1 MNREAFLEC
10 MAWCGTG
17 VVYGL
22 TGAGMVGRS
31 LADTVNG
38 AMPAADR
45 TFVQIS
51 DSHIGFNGKANQ
63 DVISTFAQAIDKINA
78 LPKPPEFVIH
88 TGDLTHLSKPEQ
100 FDTVKQML
108 GTIKAGAF
116 YAVPGEHDVIN
127 DGGTAF
133 FKMFGPPSGN
143 RWFSFDAAGV
153 HALALTNVV
162 DITKGGILGRDQLEW
177 ARTDLAKQKAD
188 TPIVVMA
195 HIPLY
200 AVYPDWGWT
209 TDDQMELLDQL
220 RRFDTVTVLNGHI
233 HQVLSKVDGK
243 ITFYTAAST
252 AFPQPKPGA
261 APNPGPMTVPAG
273 ELGKLL
279 GIRTVS
285 LRGGSH
291 EIAVADESLAK

>member
-1 MNREAFLEC
+1 MKREEFLEC

-17 VVYGL
+17 VIYGL
-22 TGAGMVGRS
+22 TASGMVGRA
-31 LADTVNG
+31 LADDNPMS
-38 AMPAADR
+38 APLPDR

-51 DSHIGFNGKANQ
+51 DTHIGFNGKANQ
-63 DVISTFAQAIDKINA
+63 DVVATFQQAIDKINA

-100 FDTVKQML
+100 LDTVKQML
-108 GTIKAGAF
+108 GSIRAGAF

-127 DGGTAF
+127 DGGAEF
-133 FKMFGPPSGN
+133 FKTFGHPSGN
-143 RWFSFDAAGV
+143 RWSSFDAAGV

-162 DITKGGILGRDQLEW
+162 DITKGGILGREQLEW
-177 ARTDLAKQKAD
+177 ARKDLAAHHSS

-200 AVYPDWGWT
+200 AVYPEWGWT
-209 TDDQMELLDQL
+209 TDDQMELLEQL

-252 AFPQPKPGA
+252 AFPQPKPGS
-261 APNPGPMTVPAG
+261 APKPGPLTVPAG

-279 GIRTVS
+279 GIRTVTVK
-285 LRGGSH
+285 GGANV
-291 EIAVADESLAK
+291 IAVADESLAS

>member
-1 MNREAFLEC
+1 
-10 MAWCGTG
+10 
-17 VVYGL
+17 
-22 TGAGMVGRS
+22 
-31 LADTVNG
+31 
-38 AMPAADR
+38 
-45 TFVQIS
+45 
-51 DSHIGFNGKANQ
+51 
-63 DVISTFAQAIDKINA
+63 
-78 LPKPPEFVIH
+78 
-88 TGDLTHLSKPEQ
+88 
-100 FDTVKQML
+100 
-108 GTIKAGAF
+108 
-116 YAVPGEHDVIN
+116 VPGEHDVIN

-133 FKMFGPPSGN
+133 FKMFGQPSGN

-177 ARTDLAKQKAD
+177 ARMDLAKQKAD

-285 LRGGSH
+285 LQGGSH
-291 EIAVADESLAK
+291 QIAVADESLAK